1 MQQKKILI
9 LGSTGSIGTQTLDI
23 VRCFP
28 EKFCLVGALVLKN
41 TNLLQQQVDEFLLD
55 SVCIIHEEKA
65 KEFSRNNPKRK
76 VYSGQNGALQMIQES
91 DVELVVLSVVGEA
104 GVVLAKEVLQ
114 HKKNLALA
122 TKEVIVS
129 DGREILQIAKKTQYS
144 NLSDRFRTFG
154 NLAMPSFWKK
164 EGSRKKYGLLV
175 LVDHFEIQCNG
186 QKRNSKMLLFLML
199 FAIQTGKWEKKYP
212 LTLQPL

>member
-114 HKKNLALA
+114 HKKTLPLPQKKLLFQMEERSSRLRKN
-122 TKEVIVS
+122 T
-129 DGREILQIAKKTQYS
+129 ILKS
-144 NLSDRFRTFG
+144 FRSIPNIRQFG
-154 NLAMPSFWKK
+154 NAFILEK
-164 EGSRKKYGLLV
+164 EGSRKNMAYLFWWTISRSSAMAKR
-175 LVDHFEIQCNG
+175 ET
-186 QKRNSKMLLFLML
+186 QKCYYF
-199 FAIQTGKWEKKYP
+199 
-212 LTLQPL
+212 

>member
-129 DGREILQIAKKTQYS
+129 DGREILQIAKKHNTQIFPIDS
-144 NLSDRFRTFG
+144 EHSAIWQCLHSG
-154 NLAMPSFWKK
+154 KKK
-164 EGSRKKYGLLV
+164 EVEKIWLTCSGGPFRDPVQWPKEKLKNATISDALC
-175 LVDHFEIQCNG
+175 HPNW
-186 QKRNSKMLLFLML
+186 KM
-199 FAIQTGKWEKKYP
+199 GKKYP

>member
-114 HKKNLALA
+114 HKK
-122 TKEVIVS
+122 KPCPCHKRSYCFRWKRDPPDCE
-129 DGREILQIAKKTQYS
+129 KTQYS

-164 EGSRKKYGLLV
+164 EGSRKNMAYLFWWTISRSSAMAKR
-175 LVDHFEIQCNG
+175 ET
-186 QKRNSKMLLFLML
+186 QKCYYF
-199 FAIQTGKWEKKYP
+199 
-212 LTLQPL
+212 